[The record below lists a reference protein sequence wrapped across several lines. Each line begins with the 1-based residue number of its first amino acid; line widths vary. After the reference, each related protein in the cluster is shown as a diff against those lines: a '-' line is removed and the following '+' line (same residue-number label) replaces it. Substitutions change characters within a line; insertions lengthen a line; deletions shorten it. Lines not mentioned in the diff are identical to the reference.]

1 MLGEFDVILGH
12 NVLKYHDKVINALM
26 IDQFDEML
34 SEGGFLILG
43 TEPAYRHRYP
53 NLFIME
59 RHFSINSAPRVELS

>member
-1 MLGEFDVILGH
+1 MLGEFDVILGR
-12 NVLKYHDKVINALM
+12 NVLNYHDKVINAGM

-43 TEPAYRHRYP
+43 TEPAYHHGCP

-59 RHFSINSAPRVELS
+59 RHFSIKSAPRVELS

>member
-12 NVLKYHDKVINALM
+12 NVLKYHDKVINARM

-43 TEPAYRHRYP
+43 TEA
-53 NLFIME
+53 
-59 RHFSINSAPRVELS
+59 A